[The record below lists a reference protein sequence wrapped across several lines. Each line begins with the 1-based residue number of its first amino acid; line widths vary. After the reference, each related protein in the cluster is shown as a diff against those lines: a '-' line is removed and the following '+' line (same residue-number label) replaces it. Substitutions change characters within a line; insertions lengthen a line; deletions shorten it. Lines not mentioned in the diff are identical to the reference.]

1 MSHTYLLDLHQFI
14 DNRMAEARQ
23 SLGSSG
29 NHPETIKFHE
39 GRVKILS
46 DFKMFLSENLDPKLP
61 RAFRRSKSS
70 HHGR

>member
-1 MSHTYLLDLHQFI
+1 MSHNYLLDLHQFI
-14 DNRMAEARQ
+14 DRRMAEARE

-39 GRVKILS
+39 GRIKILS

-61 RAFRRSKSS
+61 RAFRKNRSRPR
-70 HHGR
+70 GR